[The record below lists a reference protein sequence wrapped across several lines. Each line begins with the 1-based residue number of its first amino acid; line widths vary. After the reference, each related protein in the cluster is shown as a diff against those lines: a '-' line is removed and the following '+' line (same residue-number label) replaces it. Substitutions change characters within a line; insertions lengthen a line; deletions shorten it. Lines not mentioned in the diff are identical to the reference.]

1 MCGSDERWGRTTG
14 PCVRRVATF
23 SPTQNPVV
31 PARPRRLGLQDRRV
45 LRALCQM
52 LTALC
57 AATLLAGPAG
67 AQEDKRLAQAREALR
82 RAQGALQS
90 SQQEELALQ
99 RDKAVLE
106 QERSD
111 LTLAVAAEQKAARSA
126 VSKRQ
131 ALESEFGQVRNE
143 RDRLQAELA
152 ALRSEFSA
160 GQAQIE
166 DARRQLAASTAAGD
180 EQRRLNAALLG
191 LLERSVTSLATVEAK
206 NRELYRLGYQVLDAW
221 RNATP
226 EAQRAQSEP
235 LLGIASV
242 RIEDE
247 AETYRRLMD
256 AQRAAAT
263 P

>member
-1 MCGSDERWGRTTG
+1 
-14 PCVRRVATF
+14 
-23 SPTQNPVV
+23 
-31 PARPRRLGLQDRRV
+31 
-45 LRALCQM
+45 M

-57 AATLLAGPAG
+57 AATLLAGPAD
-67 AQEDKRLAQAREALR
+67 AQEDKRLAQTREALR
-82 RAQGALQS
+82 RAQAALQS
-90 SQQEELALQ
+90 SQEEKLALQ
-99 RDKAVLE
+99 RDKAALE

-126 VSKRQ
+126 ASKRQ
-131 ALESEFGQVRNE
+131 ALESEVGQVRNE

-160 GQAQIE
+160 AQAQIE
-166 DARRQLAASTAAGD
+166 EARRQLAASTAAGD

-206 NRELYRLGYQVLDAW
+206 NRELYRLGNQVLDAW
-221 RNATP
+221 RSATP

-256 AQRAAAT
+256 AQRVAT
-263 P
+263 TP